1 MFRFLRWGSEPVAET
16 EPIAHEKSIADP
28 DVEIFKRHGKG
39 PLGPRGTGSRVFDAG
54 SLRLLV
60 LGMIGDEPRHG
71 YDIIKHIR
79 VRFHGAYA
87 PSPGSIYPILKLL
100 ESTGLIGADASKGKR
115 RYTIQP
121 AGRTYLALR
130 KQELDAIN
138 IRLDE
143 AAAPIGDQ
151 SLGEAARDLGDS
163 LYVKLRK
170 GELGAARAE
179 KLRAI
184 LLRAR
189 DEIEAL

>member
-1 MFRFLRWGSEPVAET
+1 MFRFLRWGSEPAAEAG
-16 EPIAHEKSIADP
+16 PIVRDP
-28 DVEIFKRHGKG
+28 SVPDPCIEIFKRHGKG

-60 LGMIGDEPRHG
+60 LGLIGEEPRHG

-79 VRFHGAYA
+79 ARFHGAYA

-100 ESTGLIGADASKGKR
+100 ENTGLIGADASKGKR
-115 RYTIQP
+115 RYSIQP
-121 AGRTYLALR
+121 AGKAYLALR

-138 IRLDE
+138 HRLDE

-170 GELGAARAE
+170 GELGPARAE

-189 DEIEAL
+189 DEIEGL